1 MKWYS
6 GKHCTHVIE
15 CVVGSNKVVSAH
27 EAHVEIP
34 KVERFRMREG
44 RKGERLASAWRPKD
58 GPIMPQ
64 RGRALV
70 YFRIPPNTCPP
81 FSILCSVLVFAFL
94 IHWRFTLFD
103 GSAYCLRWVRS
114 ISMNAGA
121 PWNLQG
127 SRQLNEVC
135 SGR

>member
-1 MKWYS
+1 MTFELNEMVQW
-6 GKHCTHVIE
+6 KHCTHVIE

-64 RGRALV
+64 CGRALV
-70 YFRIPPNTCPP
+70 YFRIPPNTCLTFFNSLLTRETKPD
-81 FSILCSVLVFAFL
+81 LKA
-94 IHWRFTLFD
+94 
-103 GSAYCLRWVRS
+103 
-114 ISMNAGA
+114 
-121 PWNLQG
+121 
-127 SRQLNEVC
+127 
-135 SGR
+135 